1 MEIRKS
7 HIIGS
12 IVAAAALFAGIAGAQ
27 TLDQSVTDALGKSG
41 AVMSQVSDQKQMSVE
56 AAQEP
61 DMFAAQ
67 HGHPGGPGGH
77 GGQGGHGGHEGP
89 GGDRGHGGH
98 ESHDGGH
105 GRGGWH
111 GHDGHWGDHG
121 HYYYGYG
128 RGLWLG
134 WLFWNNVGSCRGWYI
149 GRRDS
154 CYAEA
159 SAENGACLA
168 SGEAPE
174 ACNAAF
180 QSNMASCNYQW
191 DHVYLPYWGRCAW

>member
-1 MEIRKS
+1 MQIRKS

-12 IVAAAALFAGIAGAQ
+12 IVAAAALIVTAAGAQ
-27 TLDQSVTDALGKSG
+27 TLDQSVADALSKDG
-41 AVMSQVSDQKQMSVE
+41 AVMSQVTSQKQLEITSDGEMIME
-56 AAQEP
+56 QR
-61 DMFAAQ
+61 
-67 HGHPGGPGGH
+67 HGGGHQGPGGH
-77 GGQGGHGGHEGP
+77 GGDHGGDR

-134 WLFWNNVGSCRGWYI
+134 WLFWNNVGSCRGWYV

-159 SAENGACLA
+159 SAENNACLA